1 MHRPLIDIWS
11 QLVLLTLSK
20 QDAPLPPPTTKGQE
34 EGSMEAPRP
43 SLPRNYSHLTSIH
56 MLRSGALGQYGG
68 TPPSMDT
75 TVCGATIPV
84 PLPPQ
89 FSYNAYVPQSCQKG
103 RISDVSS
110 NSIVSCSAYCLQ
122 SIIGLAYDVP
132 LVSSPPHG
140 HYSLRIHHPGPFSSS
155 IFEHMR
161 SPELSQC

>member
-1 MHRPLIDIWS
+1 M
-11 QLVLLTLSK
+11 LTLSK
-20 QDAPLPPPTTKGQE
+20 QDAPLPPYPTTKGQE

-122 SIIGLAYDVP
+122 SIIGLRTTFRWLAAHRMDTTVCAFTIPVPFPLPFRTCVFPRGVTMLNFERFDVAN
-132 LVSSPPHG
+132 
-140 HYSLRIHHPGPFSSS
+140 
-155 IFEHMR
+155 
-161 SPELSQC
+161 